1 MPGAAER
8 GCLVLA
14 DISGY
19 SGYVVGSPLESAEDV
34 VADVTETVVGRL
46 EPVVRVNKLEGD
58 AAFGYA
64 LDGEVDATMLLDTIE
79 ECYFA
84 FRGRLRGIEHAVS
97 CTCPACAKVA
107 ELDLKFVVHHGDFVR
122 RAAGR
127 GEELTGHDVIVVH
140 RLLKNGVGEAFGL
153 RAYVLFTD
161 ACLGALALDPAKLG
175 LRPHVERYPDVGEV
189 RAHVSDLDAR
199 WREEQGRRRVRVGE
213 DEAAFRVEAV
223 VPAGREVAWELLTSP
238 QKRLLWQVDAI
249 EQADR
254 GGRRYT
260 GTSSVCVDGRT
271 KIYEEILDWR
281 PFEYVTERLSLP
293 RGVRVVL
300 TTALEPG
307 RDGTRVLTL
316 ARREQGGLLA
326 WPAEARRLRRRLE
339 ERYARLAALAR
350 TEIPEERRL
359 PLAAV

>member
-1 MPGAAER
+1 M
-8 GCLVLA
+8 
-14 DISGY
+14 
-19 SGYVVGSPLESAEDV
+19 
-34 VADVTETVVGRL
+34 
-46 EPVVRVNKLEGD
+46 
-58 AAFGYA
+58 
-64 LDGEVDATMLLDTIE
+64 
-79 ECYFA
+79 
-84 FRGRLRGIEHAVS
+84 
-97 CTCPACAKVA
+97 
-107 ELDLKFVVHHGDFVR
+107 
-122 RAAGR
+122 
-127 GEELTGHDVIVVH
+127 
-140 RLLKNGVGEAFGL
+140 
-153 RAYVLFTD
+153 
-161 ACLGALALDPAKLG
+161 
-175 LRPHVERYPDVGEV
+175 
-189 RAHVSDLDAR
+189 
-199 WREEQGRRRVRVGE
+199 
-213 DEAAFRVEAV
+213 

-307 RDGTRVLTL
+307 RDGTRVVTL

-359 PLAAV
+359 LLAAV

>member
-1 MPGAAER
+1 VPTAER

-19 SGYVVGSPLESAEDV
+19 SGYVLGSPLESAEDV
-34 VADVTETVVGRL
+34 VADVIETVVGRL
-46 EPVVRVNKLEGD
+46 EPVVHVNKLEGD

-64 LDGEVDATMLLDTIE
+64 VDGEYDATMLIDTIE

-107 ELDLKFVVHHGDFVR
+107 DLDLKFVVHHGEFVR
-122 RAAGR
+122 REAGGR
-127 GEELTGHDVIVVH
+127 EELTGHDVIVVH
-140 RLLKNGVGEAFGL
+140 RLLKNGVSDAHGF

-161 ACLGALALDPAKLG
+161 ACLGALGLEPVALG
-175 LRPHVERYPDVGEV
+175 LRPHVDRYPDVGEI
-189 RAHVSDLDAR
+189 RAHVSDLEAR
-199 WREEQGRRRVRVGE
+199 WREEQGRRRVRV
-213 DEAAFRVEAV
+213 DEAEADLRVETV
-223 VPAGREVAWELLTSP
+223 VPVSSEVAWELLTLP

-249 EQADR
+249 EEADT
-254 GGRRYT
+254 GGRRFT

-281 PFEYVTERLSLP
+281 PFEYVTERLVLP

-300 TTALEPG
+300 TTALEQQSG
-307 RDGTRVLTL
+307 ATRVVTL
-316 ARREQGGLLA
+316 ARREQAGRLA
-326 WPAEARRLRRRLE
+326 WATEGRRLRRRLE
-339 ERYARLAALAR
+339 ERYVRLVSLAR
-350 TEIPEERRL
+350 TEIPAERRL